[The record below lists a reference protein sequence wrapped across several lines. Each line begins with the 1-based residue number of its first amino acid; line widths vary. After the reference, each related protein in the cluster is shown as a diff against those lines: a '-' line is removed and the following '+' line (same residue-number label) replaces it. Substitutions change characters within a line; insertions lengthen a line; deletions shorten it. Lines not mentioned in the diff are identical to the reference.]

1 MDEFD
6 FISPLDYRYYK
17 KEFALFLSEN
27 ARIRYQAKV
36 EAELAKALSKQ
47 GVCSEKNASDIE
59 QAARTITA
67 SEVYEEEKKTRH
79 DVRALANVIK
89 RKVPLESQ
97 PFVHFGATSYDIVDT
112 ANALRYKKAVEDL
125 VIPSLARLGNKLI
138 SLAEKTA
145 HIPQIGRT
153 HGQHAEPITFGFTI
167 VQYVERLGNRIQE
180 IERTKDNLAGKFSG
194 AVGCYNATSLIV
206 KDPLKLEK
214 DILTSL
220 GLKVPNYSTQVA
232 MPEPTQDLFNA
243 FMGAFTV
250 LANFSDDL
258 RHLQRTE
265 ISEIAEAV
273 SKDQVGSST
282 MPHKR
287 NPITFE
293 NVKSLWKQFAPR
305 MVTVYMDSLSEH
317 QRDLTNSA
325 SQRFLPET
333 IAGLVYSADKLSGA
347 VDKLIVDEASLK
359 RNLESSKVLIVA
371 EPLYILLAKYGHP
384 DAHEAVRK
392 ISSKARDDKRS
403 VLDIAESD
411 SVIKNYIRM
420 FSEVEKGFLA
430 DPVSYTGLAEKKTH
444 SVCAVWKKVFK

>member
-1 MDEFD
+1 M
-6 FISPLDYRYYK
+6 
-17 KEFALFLSEN
+17 SEN

-36 EAELAKALSKQ
+36 EAELAKALSKR

-59 QAARTITA
+59 QACRQVSA

-89 RKVPLESQ
+89 RKVPVDSQ

-112 ANALRYKKAVEDL
+112 ANALRYKKAVEEL
-125 VIPSLARLGNKLI
+125 LLPALINLELKLI

-167 VQYVERLGNRIQE
+167 AEYVERLGNRIQE
-180 IERTKDNLAGKFSG
+180 IVRAKENLAGKFSG
-194 AVGCYNATSLIV
+194 AVGAYNATSLIV

-214 DILTSL
+214 DILTAL

-243 FMGAFTV
+243 MLGAFTV
-250 LANFSDDL
+250 LANFSDDM

-293 NVKSLWKQFAPR
+293 NVKSMWKQFVPR
-305 MVTVYMDSLSEH
+305 IVTIYLDSLSEH

-325 SQRFLPET
+325 SQRFLPES
-333 IAGLVYSADKLSGA
+333 IVALVYSAGKLSGA
-347 VDKLIVDEASLK
+347 VDKLIVDEVSIRKNIEA
-359 RNLESSKVLIVA
+359 SKVLIVA

-392 ISSKARDDKRS
+392 VSFKARDSNHS
-403 VLDIAESD
+403 VLEIAESD
-411 SVIKNYIRM
+411 STLKNFIRM
-420 FSEVEKGFLA
+420 FSQEERMILQ
-430 DPVSYTGLAEKKTH
+430 DPITYTGLSEKKTH
-444 SVCAVWKKVFK
+444 SVCILWKKVFK

>member
-17 KEFALFLSEN
+17 KEFAEFLSEN
-27 ARIRYQAKV
+27 ARIRFQARV
-36 EAELAKALSKQ
+36 EAGLAKALANQ
-47 GVCSEKNASDIE
+47 GVCSEKNAKEIE
-59 QAARTITA
+59 EACMTVGAA
-67 SEVYEEEKKTRH
+67 EVYEEEKKTRH

-89 RKVPLESQ
+89 RKVPLASQ

-112 ANALRYKKAVEDL
+112 ANALRYKTAVEEL
-125 VIPSLARLGNKLI
+125 VLPSLISLELKLI

-145 HIPQIGRT
+145 AIPQIGRT
-153 HGQHAEPITFGFTI
+153 HGQHAEPVTFGFTI
-167 VQYVERLGNRIQE
+167 AEYVERLGNRIQE
-180 IERTKDNLAGKFSG
+180 IGRAKDNLAGKFSG
-194 AVGCYNATSLIV
+194 AVGAYNAASLIV

-214 DILTSL
+214 DILTGL

-232 MPEPTQDLFNA
+232 MPEQTQDLFNA
-243 FMGAFTV
+243 LMGAFTV
-250 LANFSDDL
+250 LANFSDDM

-273 SKDQVGSST
+273 SKGQVGSST

-293 NVKSLWKQFAPR
+293 NVKSMWKQFVPR
-305 MVTVYMDSLSEH
+305 IVTVYMDSLSEH

-325 SQRFLPET
+325 SQRFLPEF
-333 IAGLVYSADKLSGA
+333 IAALVYSTDKLSGA
-347 VDKLIVDEASLK
+347 VDKLIVDEPSIR
-359 RNLESSKVLIVA
+359 RNIESSKALIVA

-392 ISSKARDDKRS
+392 ISFKARDGGKS
-403 VLDIAESD
+403 VLEIAESD
-411 SVIKNYIRM
+411 SALKNFIHM
-420 FSEVEKGFLA
+420 FSEEEKRLLQN
-430 DPVSYTGLAEKKTH
+430 PVSYTGLAEKKTAA
-444 SVCAVWKKVFK
+444 VCSLWKKAFK